1 MLIEKH
7 KEYTEMKKLF
17 MSAMFLSVMGAFA
30 QEDLQ
35 GQINQL
41 KAELEQIKQAQS
53 MPVTSPE
60 GINPIDK
67 RFNMYFNFQSSL
79 DAEKAGEQDMTT
91 KFKAR
96 QLRLEVRGNITDRI
110 FYRFRHRLNRPTAAV
125 KLDNLATATDM
136 LYAGFHIDDKWA
148 LTVGKMC
155 QAWGGYEFDL
165 NPMNIYEYS
174 DFIDNMDNFMLGGM
188 ITYAPNA
195 NHEFNLQVTD
205 VRNDSFENIYANRG
219 LQSTLK
225 QSNVPLTYILNWNGF
240 LFDGIL
246 QTRWG
251 VGLQS
256 EADGYNNTMVMLG
269 TRVALP
275 KFQAFLDYMRADE
288 QLDRLNYTPQSV
300 NGKGDPLKDTKYNTF
315 VLKGEYQPIPSLNL
329 FAQGIY
335 ETAESD
341 LADNKMTG
349 LGYYGGVEYLPF
361 PSQDLRFFLA
371 YVGRSREVADVTK
384 TNHRVSLGMMYRI
397 KAF

>member
-1 MLIEKH
+1 MKRLLLSILCLSAIE
-7 KEYTEMKKLF
+7 
-17 MSAMFLSVMGAFA
+17 AFA
-30 QEDLQ
+30 QQDLQ
-35 GQINQL
+35 EQIDQL
-41 KAELEQIKQAQS
+41 KAELAQLKSVQPQANL
-53 MPVTSPE
+53 PE
-60 GINPIDK
+60 ESISPIDK
-67 RFNMYFNFQSSL
+67 KFNMFFNFQSSL
-79 DAEKAGEQDMTT
+79 DVERSQGVTSS
-91 KFKAR
+91 KFYAR
-96 QLRLEVRGNITDRI
+96 QLRLEIRGDITDRI

-188 ITYAPNA
+188 ITYAPNT

-205 VRNDSFENIYANRG
+205 VRNDSFENIYAN
-219 LQSTLK
+219 STGLK
-225 QSNVPLTYILNWNGF
+225 QSNVPLTYILNWNGS
-240 LFDGIL
+240 LFDGVL

-288 QLDRLNYTPQSV
+288 QLDRLNYTPLSN
-300 NGKGDPLKDTKYNTF
+300 NGKGQPLKDTKYNTF

-341 LADNKMTG
+341 LAGNKMTG

-361 PSQDLRFFLA
+361 PLQDLRFFLA
-371 YVGRSREVADVTK
+371 YVGRSREISSVTK
-384 TNHRVSLGMMYRI
+384 STNRVSLGMMYRI

>member
-1 MLIEKH
+1 
-7 KEYTEMKKLF
+7 MKKLF
-17 MSAMFLSVMGAFA
+17 IFAMFLSVMEAFA

-35 GQINQL
+35 GQIDL
-41 KAELEQIKQAQS
+41 LRAEQEQIKQAQT
-53 MPVTSPE
+53 MPNTSE

-79 DAEKAGEQDMTT
+79 DAEKAEGADMTA

-110 FYRFRHRLNRPTAAV
+110 FYRFRHRLNKSNAGV
-125 KLDNLATATDM
+125 DLDNLAKATDM

-188 ITYAPNA
+188 ITYAPNT

-341 LADNKMTG
+341 LAGNKMTG

>member
-1 MLIEKH
+1 
-7 KEYTEMKKLF
+7 
-17 MSAMFLSVMGAFA
+17 MSAMFLSVIGAFA

-79 DAEKAGEQDMTT
+79 DAEKAEGADMTA

-110 FYRFRHRLNRPTAAV
+110 FYRFRHRLNKSNAGV
-125 KLDNLATATDM
+125 DLDNLAKATDM

-174 DFIDNMDNFMLGGM
+174 DFIENMDNFMLGGM

-219 LQSTLK
+219 PQSTLK

-240 LFDGIL
+240 LFDGIV

-335 ETAESD
+335 ETAESG
-341 LADNKMTG
+341 LAGNKMTG
-349 LGYYGGVEYLPF
+349 LGYYGGIEYLPF

>member
-1 MLIEKH
+1 
-7 KEYTEMKKLF
+7 MKKLLI
-17 MSAMFLSVMGAFA
+17 SAMFLSFMGAFA

-79 DAEKAGEQDMTT
+79 DAEKEGEQDMTT

-165 NPMNIYEYS
+165 NPMNIYE
-174 DFIDNMDNFMLGGM
+174 
-188 ITYAPNA
+188 
-195 NHEFNLQVTD
+195 
-205 VRNDSFENIYANRG
+205 
-219 LQSTLK
+219 
-225 QSNVPLTYILNWNGF
+225 
-240 LFDGIL
+240 
-246 QTRWG
+246 
-251 VGLQS
+251 
-256 EADGYNNTMVMLG
+256 
-269 TRVALP
+269 
-275 KFQAFLDYMRADE
+275 
-288 QLDRLNYTPQSV
+288 
-300 NGKGDPLKDTKYNTF
+300 
-315 VLKGEYQPIPSLNL
+315 
-329 FAQGIY
+329 
-335 ETAESD
+335 
-341 LADNKMTG
+341 
-349 LGYYGGVEYLPF
+349 
-361 PSQDLRFFLA
+361 
-371 YVGRSREVADVTK
+371 
-384 TNHRVSLGMMYRI
+384 
-397 KAF
+397 

>member
-1 MLIEKH
+1 
-7 KEYTEMKKLF
+7 
-17 MSAMFLSVMGAFA
+17 MFLSVMGAFA

-67 RFNMYFNFQSSL
+67 RFNILYFNFQSSL
-79 DAEKAGEQDMTT
+79 DAEKAKDQDMTT

-110 FYRFRHRLNRPTAAV
+110 FYRFRHRLNKSNAGV
-125 KLDNLATATDM
+125 DLDNLAKATDM

-174 DFIDNMDNFMLGGM
+174 DFIENMDNFMLGGM
-188 ITYAPNA
+188 VTYTPNA

-205 VRNDSFENIYANRG
+205 VRNDSFANIYTNRDPR
-219 LQSTLK
+219 STLK
-225 QSNVPLTYILNWNGF
+225 QSNIPLTYIFNWNGSF
-240 LFDGIL
+240 FDNIL

-256 EADGYNNTMVMLG
+256 EAEGYNNTMVMLG

-288 QLDRLNYTPQSV
+288 QLDRLNYTPLSV

-315 VLKGEYQPIPSLNL
+315 VLKAEYQPIPSLNL

-335 ETAESD
+335 ETAESN
-341 LADNKMTG
+341 LAGNKMTG

-371 YVGRSREVADVTK
+371 YVGRSREVASVTK
-384 TNHRVSLGMMYRI
+384 STNRVSLGMMYRI
-397 KAF
+397 NKAF

>member
-1 MLIEKH
+1 
-7 KEYTEMKKLF
+7 

-188 ITYAPNA
+188 ITYAPNT

-205 VRNDSFENIYANRG
+205 VRNDSFENIYTKRDPQN
-219 LQSTLK
+219 TLK
-225 QSNVPLTYILNWNGF
+225 QSNVPLTYIRNWNGF
-240 LFDGIL
+240 LFDGVL

-269 TRVALP
+269 TRVALS

-288 QLDRLNYTPQSV
+288 QLDRLNYTPLSN
-300 NGKGDPLKDTKYNTF
+300 NGKGQPLKDTKYNTF

-341 LADNKMTG
+341 LTGNKMTG

-371 YVGRSREVADVTK
+371 YVGRSREISSVTK
-384 TNHRVSLGMMYRI
+384 STNRVSLGMMYRI

>member
-1 MLIEKH
+1 
-7 KEYTEMKKLF
+7 MKKLPI
-17 MSAMFLSVMGAFA
+17 SAMFLSVMGAFA

-53 MPVTSPE
+53 MPMTSPE

-67 RFNMYFNFQSSL
+67 RFNMYFNFQSSF
-79 DAEKAGEQDMTT
+79 DAEKVKDQDMTT
-91 KFKAR
+91 RFHAR

-174 DFIDNMDNFMLGGM
+174 DFIENMDNFMLGGM
-188 ITYAPNA
+188 VTYTPNA

-205 VRNDSFENIYANRG
+205 VRNDSFANIYTNRDPR
-219 LQSTLK
+219 STLK
-225 QSNVPLTYILNWNGF
+225 QSNIPLTYIFNWNGSF
-240 LFDGIL
+240 FDNIL

-256 EADGYNNTMVMLG
+256 EAEGYNNTMVMLG

-288 QLDRLNYTPQSV
+288 QLDRLNYTPLSV

-315 VLKGEYQPIPSLNL
+315 VLKAEYQPIPSLNL

-335 ETAESD
+335 ETAESN
-341 LADNKMTG
+341 LAGNKMTG

-371 YVGRSREVADVTK
+371 YVGRSREISNVTK
-384 TNHRVSLGMMYRI
+384 STNRVSLGMMYRI

>member
-1 MLIEKH
+1 
-7 KEYTEMKKLF
+7 MKKLLI
-17 MSAMFLSVMGAFA
+17 SAMFLFVMGAFA

-110 FYRFRHRLNRPTAAV
+110 FYRFRHRLNKSNAGV
-125 KLDNLATATDM
+125 DLDNLAKATDM

-174 DFIDNMDNFMLGGM
+174 DFIENMDNFMLGGM
-188 ITYAPNA
+188 VTYTPNA

-205 VRNDSFENIYANRG
+205 VRNDNIKNIYG
-219 LQSTLK
+219 KSTVLK
-225 QSNVPLTYILNWNGF
+225 QSNVPLTYIFNWNGSF
-240 LFDGIL
+240 FDNIL

-256 EADGYNNTMVMLG
+256 EAEGYNNTMVMLG

-288 QLDRLNYTPQSV
+288 QLDRLCYTPQSKIKDAQGHDV
-300 NGKGDPLKDTKYNTF
+300 IQELKDTKYNTF

-335 ETAESD
+335 ETAESN
-341 LADNKMTG
+341 LAGNKKTG

-371 YVGRSREVADVTK
+371 YVGRSREVASVTNS
-384 TNHRVSLGMMYRI
+384 TNRVSLGMMYRI

>member
-1 MLIEKH
+1 
-7 KEYTEMKKLF
+7 

-79 DAEKAGEQDMTT
+79 DAEKEGEQDMTT

-188 ITYAPNA
+188 ITYAPNT

-205 VRNDSFENIYANRG
+205 VRNDSFENIYAN
-219 LQSTLK
+219 STGLK
-225 QSNVPLTYILNWNGF
+225 QSNVPLTYILNWNGS
-240 LFDGIL
+240 LFDGVL

-269 TRVALP
+269 TRVALS

-288 QLDRLNYTPQSV
+288 QLDRLNYTPLSN
-300 NGKGDPLKDTKYNTF
+300 NGKGQPLKDTKYNTF

-341 LADNKMTG
+341 LTGNKMTG

-371 YVGRSREVADVTK
+371 YVGRSREISSVTK
-384 TNHRVSLGMMYRI
+384 STNRVSLGMMYRI

>member
-1 MLIEKH
+1 
-7 KEYTEMKKLF
+7 

-79 DAEKAGEQDMTT
+79 DAEKAEGADMTA

-110 FYRFRHRLNRPTAAV
+110 FYRFRHRLNKSNAGV
-125 KLDNLATATDM
+125 DLDNLAKATDM

-188 ITYAPNA
+188 VTYAPNA

-205 VRNDSFENIYANRG
+205 VRNDSFENIYTKRDPQN
-219 LQSTLK
+219 TLK

-240 LFDGIL
+240 LFDGVL

-275 KFQAFLDYMRADE
+275 KFQVFLDYMRADE
-288 QLDRLNYTPQSV
+288 QLDRLNYTPLSN
-300 NGKGDPLKDTKYNTF
+300 NGKGQPLKDTKYNTF

-341 LADNKMTG
+341 LAGNKMTG

-371 YVGRSREVADVTK
+371 YVGRSREVSNLTK
-384 TNHRVSLGMMYRI
+384 STNRVSLGMMYRI

>member
-1 MLIEKH
+1 
-7 KEYTEMKKLF
+7 MKKLF
-17 MSAMFLSVMGAFA
+17 IFAMFLSVMEAFA

-35 GQINQL
+35 GQIDL
-41 KAELEQIKQAQS
+41 LRAELEQIKQAQA
-53 MPVTSPE
+53 MPNTSE

-79 DAEKAGEQDMTT
+79 DAEKAEGADMTA

-188 ITYAPNA
+188 ITYAPNT

-219 LQSTLK
+219 PQSTLK

-341 LADNKMTG
+341 LAGNKMTG

-371 YVGRSREVADVTK
+371 YVGRSREISSVTK
-384 TNHRVSLGMMYRI
+384 STNRVSLGMMYRI

>member
-17 MSAMFLSVMGAFA
+17 ISAMFLSVMGAFA

-41 KAELEQIKQAQS
+41 KAELEQIKQAES

-79 DAEKAGEQDMTT
+79 DAEKAEGQDMTT
-91 KFKAR
+91 KFFAR

-174 DFIDNMDNFMLGGM
+174 DYIDHLDNFMLGGM
-188 ITYAPNA
+188 VTYTPNA

-205 VRNDSFENIYANRG
+205 VRNDSFKNIYG
-219 LQSTLK
+219 DKTGLK
-225 QSNVPLTYILNWNGF
+225 QSNVPLTYIFNWNGS
-240 LFDGIL
+240 LFDGVL

-256 EADGYNNTMVMLG
+256 EAEGYNNTMVMLG

-288 QLDRLNYTPQSV
+288 QLDRLGYTPQSV
-300 NGKGDPLKDTKYNTF
+300 IGSGVPLKDTKYNTF

-341 LADNKMTG
+341 LAGNKKTG

-361 PSQDLRFFLA
+361 PSQDLLFFLD
-371 YVGRSREVADVTK
+371 YVCRSREISNVTISS
-384 TNHRVSLGMMYRI
+384 NRVSLGMMYRI

>member
-1 MLIEKH
+1 
-7 KEYTEMKKLF
+7 MKKLLI
-17 MSAMFLSVMGAFA
+17 SAMFLSVMGAFA

-67 RFNMYFNFQSSL
+67 RFNMYFNFQSSF
-79 DAEKAGEQDMTT
+79 DAEKAKDQDMTT
-91 KFKAR
+91 RFHAR

-188 ITYAPNA
+188 VTYTPNA

-205 VRNDSFENIYANRG
+205 VRNDSFANIYTNRDPR
-219 LQSTLK
+219 STLK
-225 QSNVPLTYILNWNGF
+225 QSNIPLTYIFNWNGSF
-240 LFDGIL
+240 FDNIL

-256 EADGYNNTMVMLG
+256 EAEGYNNTMVMLG

-288 QLDRLNYTPQSV
+288 QLDRLNYTPLSV

-315 VLKGEYQPIPSLNL
+315 VLKAEYQPIPSLNL

-335 ETAESD
+335 ETAESN
-341 LADNKMTG
+341 LAGNKMTG

-371 YVGRSREVADVTK
+371 YVGRSREISNVTK
-384 TNHRVSLGMMYRI
+384 STNRVSLGMMYRI

>member
-1 MLIEKH
+1 
-7 KEYTEMKKLF
+7 MKKLF
-17 MSAMFLSVMGAFA
+17 IFAMFLSVMEAFA

-35 GQINQL
+35 GQIDL
-41 KAELEQIKQAQS
+41 LRAELEQIKQAQA
-53 MPVTSPE
+53 MPNTSE

-79 DAEKAGEQDMTT
+79 DAEKAEGADMTA

-188 ITYAPNA
+188 ITYAPNT

-219 LQSTLK
+219 PQSTLK

-341 LADNKMTG
+341 LAGNKMTG

-361 PSQDLRFFLA
+361 PSQDLHFFLA

>member
-1 MLIEKH
+1 
-7 KEYTEMKKLF
+7 

-188 ITYAPNA
+188 ITYAPNT

-205 VRNDSFENIYANRG
+205 VRNDSFENIYAN
-219 LQSTLK
+219 STGLK
-225 QSNVPLTYILNWNGF
+225 QSNVPLTYILNWNGS
-240 LFDGIL
+240 LFDGVL

-269 TRVALP
+269 TRVALS

-288 QLDRLNYTPQSV
+288 QLDRLNYTPLSN
-300 NGKGDPLKDTKYNTF
+300 NGKGQPLKDTKYNTF

-341 LADNKMTG
+341 LTGNKMTG

-371 YVGRSREVADVTK
+371 YLGRSREISSVTK
-384 TNHRVSLGMMYRI
+384 STNRVSLGMMYRI

>member
-1 MLIEKH
+1 
-7 KEYTEMKKLF
+7 MKKLLI
-17 MSAMFLSVMGAFA
+17 SAMFLSVMGAFA

-79 DAEKAGEQDMTT
+79 DAEKEGEQDMTT

-110 FYRFRHRLNRPTAAV
+110 FYRFRHRLNKSNAGV
-125 KLDNLATATDM
+125 DLDNLAKATDM

-174 DFIDNMDNFMLGGM
+174 DFIENMDNFMLGGM
-188 ITYAPNA
+188 VTYTPNA

-205 VRNDSFENIYANRG
+205 VRNDNIKNIYGDAT
-219 LQSTLK
+219 SLK
-225 QSNVPLTYILNWNGF
+225 QSNVPLTYIFNWNGSF
-240 LFDGIL
+240 FDNIL

-256 EADGYNNTMVMLG
+256 EAEGYNNTMVMLG

-288 QLDRLNYTPQSV
+288 QLDRLCYTPQSKIKDAQGHDV
-300 NGKGDPLKDTKYNTF
+300 IQELKDTKYNTF
-315 VLKGEYQPIPSLNL
+315 VLKAEYQPIPSLNL

-335 ETAESD
+335 ETAENN
-341 LADNKMTG
+341 LAGNKMTG

-371 YVGRSREVADVTK
+371 YVGRSREISNVTK
-384 TNHRVSLGMMYRI
+384 STNRVSLGMMYRI

>member
-1 MLIEKH
+1 
-7 KEYTEMKKLF
+7 MKKLLI
-17 MSAMFLSVMGAFA
+17 SAMFLSVMGAFA

-79 DAEKAGEQDMTT
+79 DAEKEGEQDMTT

-110 FYRFRHRLNRPTAAV
+110 FYRFRHRLNKSNAGV
-125 KLDNLATATDM
+125 DLDNLAKATDM
-136 LYAGFHIDDKWA
+136 LYAGFHIDHKWA

-174 DFIDNMDNFMLGGM
+174 DFIENMDNFMLGGM
-188 ITYAPNA
+188 VTYTPNA

-205 VRNDSFENIYANRG
+205 VRNDKFENIYG
-219 LQSTLK
+219 DKTGLK
-225 QSNVPLTYILNWNGF
+225 QSNVPLTYIFNWNGSF
-240 LFDGIL
+240 FDNIL

-269 TRVALP
+269 TRLALP

-288 QLDRLNYTPQSV
+288 QFDRLCYTPQSKIKV
-300 NGKGDPLKDTKYNTF
+300 QGRDVIVGLKDTKYNTF

-335 ETAESD
+335 ETAESN
-341 LADNKMTG
+341 LAGNKMTG

-371 YVGRSREVADVTK
+371 YVGRSRDKNSITEN
-384 TNHRVSLGMMYRI
+384 TNRVSLGMMYRI

>member
-79 DAEKAGEQDMTT
+79 DAEKAEGADMTA

-188 ITYAPNA
+188 VTYTPNA

-205 VRNDSFENIYANRG
+205 VRNDSFENIYAN
-219 LQSTLK
+219 STGLK
-225 QSNVPLTYILNWNGF
+225 QSNVPLTYILNWNGS
-240 LFDGIL
+240 LFDGVL

-288 QLDRLNYTPQSV
+288 QLDRLNYTPLSN
-300 NGKGDPLKDTKYNTF
+300 NGKGQPLKDTKYNTF

-341 LADNKMTG
+341 LTGNKMTG

-371 YVGRSREVADVTK
+371 YVGRSREISSVTK
-384 TNHRVSLGMMYRI
+384 STNRVSLGMMYRI

>member
-1 MLIEKH
+1 
-7 KEYTEMKKLF
+7 MKKLLI
-17 MSAMFLSVMGAFA
+17 SAMFLSVMGAFA

-41 KAELEQIKQAQS
+41 KADLEQIKQAQS

-67 RFNMYFNFQSSL
+67 RFNILYFNFQSSL
-79 DAEKAGEQDMTT
+79 DAEKAKDQDMTT

-110 FYRFRHRLNRPTAAV
+110 FYRFRHRLNKSNAGV
-125 KLDNLATATDM
+125 DLDNLAKATDM

-174 DFIDNMDNFMLGGM
+174 DFIENMDNFMLGGM
-188 ITYAPNA
+188 VTYTPNA

-205 VRNDSFENIYANRG
+205 VRNDSFANIYTNRDPR
-219 LQSTLK
+219 STLK
-225 QSNVPLTYILNWNGF
+225 QSNIPLTYIFNWNGSF
-240 LFDGIL
+240 FDNIL

-256 EADGYNNTMVMLG
+256 EAEGYNNTMVMLG

-288 QLDRLNYTPQSV
+288 QLDRLNYTPLSV

-315 VLKGEYQPIPSLNL
+315 VLKAEYQPIPSLNL

-335 ETAESD
+335 ETAENN
-341 LADNKMTG
+341 LAGNKMTG

-361 PSQDLRFFLA
+361 ASQDLRFFLA
-371 YVGRSREVADVTK
+371 YVGRSREISKVTK
-384 TNHRVSLGMMYRI
+384 STNRVSLGMMYRI

>member
-1 MLIEKH
+1 MKRLLLSILCLSAIE
-7 KEYTEMKKLF
+7 
-17 MSAMFLSVMGAFA
+17 AFA
-30 QEDLQ
+30 QQDLQ
-35 GQINQL
+35 EQIDQL
-41 KAELEQIKQAQS
+41 KAELTQLKNVQPQANL
-53 MPVTSPE
+53 PE
-60 GINPIDK
+60 ESISPIDK
-67 RFNMYFNFQSSL
+67 KFNMFFNFQSSL
-79 DAEKAGEQDMTT
+79 DVERSQGVTSS
-91 KFKAR
+91 KFYAR
-96 QLRLEVRGNITDRI
+96 QLRLEVRGDITDRI
-110 FYRFRHRLNRPTAAV
+110 FYRFRHRLNRSTHAV
-125 KLDNLATATDM
+125 KLDNLSTATDM

-148 LTVGKMC
+148 VTAGKMC

-174 DFIDNMDNFMLGGM
+174 DFIDNLDNFMLGGM
-188 ITYAPNA
+188 VTYTPNS

-205 VRNDSFENIYANRG
+205 VRNDNFQNIYAN
-219 LQSTLK
+219 STGLK
-225 QSNVPLTYILNWNGF
+225 QSNVPLTYILNWNGS
-240 LFDGIL
+240 LFDGVL

-288 QLDRLNYTPQSV
+288 QLDRLNYTPQSQ
-300 NGKGDPLKDTKYNTF
+300 NGKGDPLKDTRYNTF

-329 FAQGIY
+329 FAQGLY

-341 LADNKMTG
+341 LAGNKLKG
-349 LGYYGGVEYLPF
+349 LGYYAGVEYLPF

-371 YVGRSREVADVTK
+371 YVGRNREIGDVTK
-384 TNHRVSLGMMYRI
+384 RTHRVSLGMMYRI

>member
-79 DAEKAGEQDMTT
+79 DAEKAEGADMTA

-96 QLRLEVRGNITDRI
+96 QLRLEVRGNI
-110 FYRFRHRLNRPTAAV
+110 TAAV

-188 ITYAPNA
+188 ITYAPNT

-205 VRNDSFENIYANRG
+205 VRNDSFENIYAN
-219 LQSTLK
+219 STGLK
-225 QSNVPLTYILNWNGF
+225 QSNVPLTYILNWNGS
-240 LFDGIL
+240 LFDGVL

-288 QLDRLNYTPQSV
+288 QLDRLNYTPLSN
-300 NGKGDPLKDTKYNTF
+300 NGKGQPLKDTKYNTF

-341 LADNKMTG
+341 LAGNKMTG

-371 YVGRSREVADVTK
+371 YVGRSRDKNSMTEN
-384 TNHRVSLGMMYRI
+384 TNRVSLGMMYRI

>member
-1 MLIEKH
+1 
-7 KEYTEMKKLF
+7 MKKLLI
-17 MSAMFLSVMGAFA
+17 SAMFLSVMGAFA

-53 MPVTSPE
+53 MPMTSPE

-79 DAEKAGEQDMTT
+79 DAEKVKDQDMTT
-91 KFKAR
+91 RFHAR

-174 DFIDNMDNFMLGGM
+174 DFIENMDNFMLGGM
-188 ITYAPNA
+188 VTYTPNA

-205 VRNDSFENIYANRG
+205 VRNDSFANIYTNRDPR
-219 LQSTLK
+219 STLK
-225 QSNVPLTYILNWNGF
+225 QSNIPLTYIFNWNGSF
-240 LFDGIL
+240 FDNIL

-256 EADGYNNTMVMLG
+256 EAEGYNNTMVMLG

-288 QLDRLNYTPQSV
+288 QLDRLNYTPLSV

-315 VLKGEYQPIPSLNL
+315 VLKAEYQPIPSLNL

-335 ETAESD
+335 ETAESN
-341 LADNKMTG
+341 LAGNKKTG

-371 YVGRSREVADVTK
+371 YVGRSREVASVTK
-384 TNHRVSLGMMYRI
+384 STNRVSLGMMYRI

>member
-1 MLIEKH
+1 
-7 KEYTEMKKLF
+7 

-79 DAEKAGEQDMTT
+79 DAEKAEGADMTA

-125 KLDNLATATDM
+125 ELDNLATATDM

-174 DFIDNMDNFMLGGM
+174 DYIDHLDNFMLGGM
-188 ITYAPNA
+188 LTYAPNA

-205 VRNDSFENIYANRG
+205 VRNDSFKNIYG
-219 LQSTLK
+219 DKTGLK
-225 QSNVPLTYILNWNGF
+225 QSNVPLTYIFNWNGS
-240 LFDGIL
+240 LFYGVL

-256 EADGYNNTMVMLG
+256 EAEGYNNTMVMLG

-288 QLDRLNYTPQSV
+288 QLDRLGYTPQSV
-300 NGKGDPLKDTKYNTF
+300 IGSGVPLKDTKYNTF

-341 LADNKMTG
+341 LAGNKMTG

-371 YVGRSREVADVTK
+371 YVGRSREISSVTK
-384 TNHRVSLGMMYRI
+384 STNRVSLGMMYRI

>member
-1 MLIEKH
+1 
-7 KEYTEMKKLF
+7 MKKLLI
-17 MSAMFLSVMGAFA
+17 SAMFLSVMGAFA
-30 QEDLQ
+30 QEDVQ

-79 DAEKAGEQDMTT
+79 DAEKEGEQDMTT

-110 FYRFRHRLNRPTAAV
+110 FYRFRHRLNKSNAGV
-125 KLDNLATATDM
+125 DLDNLAKATDM

-174 DFIDNMDNFMLGGM
+174 DFIENMDNFMLGGM
-188 ITYAPNA
+188 VTYTPNA

-205 VRNDSFENIYANRG
+205 VRNDKFENIYG
-219 LQSTLK
+219 DKTGLK
-225 QSNVPLTYILNWNGF
+225 QSNVPLTYIFNWNGSF
-240 LFDGIL
+240 FDNIL

-269 TRVALP
+269 IRLALP

-288 QLDRLNYTPQSV
+288 QFDRLCYTPQSKIKV
-300 NGKGDPLKDTKYNTF
+300 QGRDVIVGLKDTKYNTF

-335 ETAESD
+335 ETAESN
-341 LADNKMTG
+341 LAGNKKTG

-371 YVGRSREVADVTK
+371 YVGRSREISNVTK
-384 TNHRVSLGMMYRI
+384 STNRVSLGMMYRI

>member
-17 MSAMFLSVMGAFA
+17 MSAIFLSVMGAFA

-79 DAEKAGEQDMTT
+79 DAEKAEGADMTA

-188 ITYAPNA
+188 ITYAPNT

-205 VRNDSFENIYANRG
+205 VRNDSFENIYAN
-219 LQSTLK
+219 STGLK
-225 QSNVPLTYILNWNGF
+225 QSNVPLTYILNWNGS
-240 LFDGIL
+240 LFDGVL

-288 QLDRLNYTPQSV
+288 QLDRLNYTPLSN
-300 NGKGDPLKDTKYNTF
+300 NGKGQPLKDTKYNTF

-341 LADNKMTG
+341 LAGNKMTG
-349 LGYYGGVEYLPF
+349 LGYYRKIEYLPF

-371 YVGRSREVADVTK
+371 YVGRSREISSVTK
-384 TNHRVSLGMMYRI
+384 STNRVSLGMMYRI

>member
-1 MLIEKH
+1 
-7 KEYTEMKKLF
+7 MKKLF
-17 MSAMFLSVMGAFA
+17 IFAMFLSVMEAFA

-35 GQINQL
+35 GQIDL
-41 KAELEQIKQAQS
+41 LRAELEQIKQAQA
-53 MPVTSPE
+53 MPNTSE

-79 DAEKAGEQDMTT
+79 DAEKAEGADMTA

-188 ITYAPNA
+188 ITYAPNT

-219 LQSTLK
+219 PQSTLK
-225 QSNVPLTYILNWNGF
+225 QSNVPLTYILNWNGS
-240 LFDGIL
+240 LFDGVL

-341 LADNKMTG
+341 LAGNKMTG

>member
-1 MLIEKH
+1 
-7 KEYTEMKKLF
+7 

-79 DAEKAGEQDMTT
+79 DAEKAEGADMTA

-174 DFIDNMDNFMLGGM
+174 DYIDHLDNFMLGGM
-188 ITYAPNA
+188 LTYAPNA

-205 VRNDSFENIYANRG
+205 VRNDSFKNIYG
-219 LQSTLK
+219 DKTGLK
-225 QSNVPLTYILNWNGF
+225 QSNVPLTYIFNWNGS
-240 LFDGIL
+240 LFDGVL

-256 EADGYNNTMVMLG
+256 EAEGYNNTMVMLG

-288 QLDRLNYTPQSV
+288 QLDRLGYTPQSV
-300 NGKGDPLKDTKYNTF
+300 IGSGVPLKDTKYNTF

-341 LADNKMTG
+341 LAGNKMTG

-371 YVGRSREVADVTK
+371 YVGRSREISSVTK
-384 TNHRVSLGMMYRI
+384 STNRVSLGMMYRI

>member
-1 MLIEKH
+1 
-7 KEYTEMKKLF
+7 MKKLF

-53 MPVTSPE
+53 MPITSPE

-79 DAEKAGEQDMTT
+79 DAEKAEGQDMTT
-91 KFKAR
+91 KFFAR
-96 QLRLEVRGNITDRI
+96 QLRLEVRGNITDCI

-174 DFIDNMDNFMLGGM
+174 DYIDHLDNFMLGGM
-188 ITYAPNA
+188 VTYTPNA

-205 VRNDSFENIYANRG
+205 VRNDSFKNIYG
-219 LQSTLK
+219 DKTGLK
-225 QSNVPLTYILNWNGF
+225 QSNVPLTYIFNWNGS
-240 LFDGIL
+240 LFDGVL

-256 EADGYNNTMVMLG
+256 EAEGYNNTMVMLG

-288 QLDRLNYTPQSV
+288 QLDRLGYTPQSV
-300 NGKGDPLKDTKYNTF
+300 IGSGVPLKDTKYNTF

-341 LADNKMTG
+341 LAGNKMTG

>member
-1 MLIEKH
+1 
-7 KEYTEMKKLF
+7 MKKLLI
-17 MSAMFLSVMGAFA
+17 SAMFLSVMGAFA

-79 DAEKAGEQDMTT
+79 DAEKVKDQDMTT
-91 KFKAR
+91 RFHAR

-110 FYRFRHRLNRPTAAV
+110 FYRFRHRLNKSNAGV
-125 KLDNLATATDM
+125 DLDNLAKATDM

-174 DFIDNMDNFMLGGM
+174 DFIENMDNFMLGGM
-188 ITYAPNA
+188 VTYTPNA

-205 VRNDSFENIYANRG
+205 VRNDNIKNIYG
-219 LQSTLK
+219 KSTVLK
-225 QSNVPLTYILNWNGF
+225 QSNVPLTYILNWNGS
-240 LFDGIL
+240 LFDGVL

-256 EADGYNNTMVMLG
+256 EAEGYNNTMVMLG

-288 QLDRLNYTPQSV
+288 QLDRLCYTPQSKIKDAQD
-300 NGKGDPLKDTKYNTF
+300 NTIIQGLKDTKYNTF
-315 VLKGEYQPIPSLNL
+315 LLKGEYQPIPSLNL

-341 LADNKMTG
+341 LAGNKMTG

-371 YVGRSREVADVTK
+371 YVGRSREISNVTK
-384 TNHRVSLGMMYRI
+384 STNRVSLGMMYRI

>member
-1 MLIEKH
+1 
-7 KEYTEMKKLF
+7 MKKLLI
-17 MSAMFLSVMGAFA
+17 SAMFLSVMGAFA

-79 DAEKAGEQDMTT
+79 DAEKVKDQDMTT
-91 KFKAR
+91 RFHAR

-110 FYRFRHRLNRPTAAV
+110 FYRFRHRLNKSNAGV
-125 KLDNLATATDM
+125 DLDNLAKATDM

-174 DFIDNMDNFMLGGM
+174 DFIENMDNFMLGGM
-188 ITYAPNA
+188 VTYTPNA

-205 VRNDSFENIYANRG
+205 VRNDNIKNIYG
-219 LQSTLK
+219 KSTVLK
-225 QSNVPLTYILNWNGF
+225 QSNVPLTYIFNWNGSF
-240 LFDGIL
+240 FDNIL

-256 EADGYNNTMVMLG
+256 EAEGYNNTMVMLG

-288 QLDRLNYTPQSV
+288 QLDRLCYTPQSKIKDAQGHDV
-300 NGKGDPLKDTKYNTF
+300 IQELKDTKYNTF

-335 ETAESD
+335 ETAESN
-341 LADNKMTG
+341 LAGNKKTG

-371 YVGRSREVADVTK
+371 YVGRSREVASVTNS
-384 TNHRVSLGMMYRI
+384 TNRVSLGMMYRI

>member
-1 MLIEKH
+1 
-7 KEYTEMKKLF
+7 MKKLLI
-17 MSAMFLSVMGAFA
+17 SAMFLSVMGAFA

-110 FYRFRHRLNRPTAAV
+110 FYRFRHRLNKSNAGV
-125 KLDNLATATDM
+125 DLDNLAKATDM

-174 DFIDNMDNFMLGGM
+174 DFIENMDNFMLGGM
-188 ITYAPNA
+188 VTYTPNA

-205 VRNDSFENIYANRG
+205 VRNDKFENIYG
-219 LQSTLK
+219 DKTGLK
-225 QSNVPLTYILNWNGF
+225 QSNVPLTYIFNWNGSF
-240 LFDGIL
+240 FDNIL

-256 EADGYNNTMVMLG
+256 EAEGYNNTMVMLG

-288 QLDRLNYTPQSV
+288 QFDRLCYTPQSKIKV
-300 NGKGDPLKDTKYNTF
+300 QGRDVIVGLKDTKYNTF

-335 ETAESD
+335 ETAESN
-341 LADNKMTG
+341 LAGNKMTG

-371 YVGRSREVADVTK
+371 YVGRSREISNVTK
-384 TNHRVSLGMMYRI
+384 STNRVSLGMMYRI

>member
-1 MLIEKH
+1 
-7 KEYTEMKKLF
+7 MKKLLI
-17 MSAMFLSVMGAFA
+17 SAMFLSVMGAFA

-79 DAEKAGEQDMTT
+79 DAEKEGEQDMTT

-174 DFIDNMDNFMLGGM
+174 DFIENMDNFMLGGM
-188 ITYAPNA
+188 VTYTPNA

-205 VRNDSFENIYANRG
+205 VRNDSFANIYTNRDPR
-219 LQSTLK
+219 STLK
-225 QSNVPLTYILNWNGF
+225 QSNIPLTYIFNWNGSF
-240 LFDGIL
+240 FDNIL

-256 EADGYNNTMVMLG
+256 EAEGYNNTMVMLG

-288 QLDRLNYTPQSV
+288 QLDRLNYTPLSV

-315 VLKGEYQPIPSLNL
+315 VLKAEYQPIPSLNL

-335 ETAESD
+335 ETAENN
-341 LADNKMTG
+341 LAGNKMTG

-371 YVGRSREVADVTK
+371 YVGRSREISSVTK
-384 TNHRVSLGMMYRI
+384 STNRVSLGMMYRI